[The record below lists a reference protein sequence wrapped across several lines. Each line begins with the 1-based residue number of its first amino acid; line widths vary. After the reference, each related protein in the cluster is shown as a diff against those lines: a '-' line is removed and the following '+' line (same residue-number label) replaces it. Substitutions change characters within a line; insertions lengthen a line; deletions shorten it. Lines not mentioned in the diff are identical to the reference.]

1 MKTVRELVRASG
13 CPFRRAARSG
23 ATPPSGQRSRARLEA
38 TALAVLSLAILAT
51 VSAQSAV
58 QISPVNLERNV
69 QPGSH
74 LSGSIT
80 ITNPTQ
86 SKLTISIFPADFT
99 IQASGRLLILPSGSL
114 PTSAAPWLSLSQ
126 HSLTL
131 AGGASASV
139 RYRASV
145 PEKVKSG
152 THWSAIVFRSAG
164 SKPKAVSKN
173 GIGLSLVAQDAY
185 ILYLNVGKPSPS
197 AQIQSLT
204 LQGAKS
210 QDPPSFDVA
219 LQNTGNELL
228 IVHGRI
234 EVRSLDGKLVHTYTV
249 PTVAS
254 LPGSAR
260 DLAVPVTP
268 PLKAGTYLVTSLLA
282 DGTSSE
288 IAGQAQVTVH

>member
-1 MKTVRELVRASG
+1 MFV
-13 CPFRRAARSG
+13 
-23 ATPPSGQRSRARLEA
+23 
-38 TALAVLSLAILAT
+38 VLSLVLIAT
-51 VSAQSAV
+51 ASAQSAV
-58 QISPVNLERNV
+58 QISPVNLERSA

-74 LSGSIT
+74 VGGTIT

-99 IQASGRLLILPSGSL
+99 IKASGRLLILPSGSL
-114 PTSAAPWLSLSQ
+114 PTSAAPWLSLSK

-131 AGGASASV
+131 AAGASARV

-145 PEKVKSG
+145 PEQAKSG

-164 SKPKAVSKN
+164 SKPKALSSN

-185 ILYLNVGKPSPS
+185 ILYLNIGTPSPS
-197 AQIQSLT
+197 ASIQSLT
-204 LQGAKS
+204 FKGAKN
-210 QDPPSFDVA
+210 QDPPTFDIA

-228 IVHGRI
+228 VVRGRI
-234 EVRSLDGKLVHTYTV
+234 EVRSLDGKLVHTYKV
-249 PTVAS
+249 STVAS

-260 DLAVPVTP
+260 DLSVPVTP
-268 PLKAGTYLVTSLLA
+268 ALEPGTYLATSLLK

-288 IAGQAQVTVH
+288 IAGQAQLTVH

>member
-1 MKTVRELVRASG
+1 
-13 CPFRRAARSG
+13 
-23 ATPPSGQRSRARLEA
+23 
-38 TALAVLSLAILAT
+38 
-51 VSAQSAV
+51 
-58 QISPVNLERNV
+58 
-69 QPGSH
+69 
-74 LSGSIT
+74 
-80 ITNPTQ
+80 
-86 SKLTISIFPADFT
+86 
-99 IQASGRLLILPSGSL
+99 SL

-145 PEKVKSG
+145 PEKAKSG

-185 ILYLNVGKPSPS
+185 ILYLNVGTPSPS
-197 AQIQSLT
+197 ASIQSLT
-204 LQGAKS
+204 LEGARSK
-210 QDPPSFDVA
+210 DPPTFDIA

-228 IVHGRI
+228 VVHGRI

-260 DLAVPVTP
+260 DLTVAMTP
-268 PLKAGTYLVTSLLA
+268 PLKPGSYLVTSLLA